1 MGADKNGK
9 QLRDKEGKPRRVQSV
24 RGAWLLYGGFAS
36 SGHKCIELH
45 DEAISRRTRPLK
57 RRLSEAAGKAAAAAA
72 GAPGPRSD
80 NGVDDSDP
88 EAVIP
93 LDSPRS
99 MDGTSLLH
107 IEEVD

>member
-1 MGADKNGK
+1 MHRTA
-9 QLRDKEGKPRRVQSV
+9 RRSDITAHETAQED
-24 RGAWLLYGGFAS
+24 A
-36 SGHKCIELH
+36 K
-45 DEAISRRTRPLK
+45 K
-57 RRLSEAAGKAAAAAA
+57 AAGKAAAAAA

-99 MDGTSLLH
+99 MDGASPLH
-107 IEEVD
+107 IEEVDYREEAKTGA